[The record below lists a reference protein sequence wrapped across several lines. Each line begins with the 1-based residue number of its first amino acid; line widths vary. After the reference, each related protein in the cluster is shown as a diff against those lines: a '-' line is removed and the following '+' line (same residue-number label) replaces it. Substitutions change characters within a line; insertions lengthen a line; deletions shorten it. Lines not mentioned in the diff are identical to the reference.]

1 MIRICSA
8 SVFPGCR
15 AYFMTVRTELML
27 IQKREHYDV
36 LDMNRDARYRI
47 DASKVAFGL
56 LHTNYEAR
64 IRNIIRNG
72 FHVRSAADLKRSYA
86 KGAYFVLWYDWTYSP
101 RRSRSMKSFA
111 TIFGIWHELMR
122 SSHNGLHECM
132 VYGKR
137 VLIINVY
144 SPSKPYLLY
153 VGRKNFFQG
162 FVNQSPYAALKP
174 QDVPVFVPHKLAKD
188 LKYEV
193 IDHYVRDEI

>member
-1 MIRICSA
+1 
-8 SVFPGCR
+8 
-15 AYFMTVRTELML
+15 ML
-27 IQKREHYDV
+27 IQKAQREHYDV

-153 VGRKNFFQG
+153 VGRKNFFQDSLISRLMLLS
-162 FVNQSPYAALKP
+162 SPKMCPFLCLTSS
-174 QDVPVFVPHKLAKD
+174 QRTSSMRSLIITSGMRFR
-188 LKYEV
+188 EC
-193 IDHYVRDEI
+193 